1 MLYIQEKKV
10 RKYFENYSTDCT
22 TIHKKIENLQAA
34 LSKFIA
40 FEEYSGKEAESAK
53 AFIKKVEKPM
63 AEDIKVALQE
73 LKKMQEI
80 LLEEFNEEVDSSK
93 KAVIYTDKL
102 DIIKQDFED
111 FAEDFNTYTQEI
123 EAIHGILENDCSQF
137 GTFSKPD
144 ETQAKKTFFAL
155 NASSDSFSFALP
167 IGLLS
172 SHKQDFQSFEYQHS
186 NDISG
191 TYFETICNCLETCI
205 DTCNAH
211 LDSDESVS
219 SIYNSLNKVY
229 YNSDM
234 EELDKY
240 DASKVKD
247 YINWLDSLT
256 DGKLKK
262 VIYKLCEGLANSG
275 LIEDFIK
282 LYQALPEGVRRN
294 SQTLINMLVAFYAK
308 HEKELYNLP
317 VWHEFL
323 AEVLGFVYDP
333 ETKCYYTKEGSLQNA
348 MGFGDAFDKIGPLLG
363 MDLAETPVVFE
374 YNSRIYLFEP
384 WIGKYGYGT
393 CSGGEIGIYS
403 LSREE
408 YLSFIKND
416 DMLFYQCANDD
427 EQFRM
432 KYVVY
437 NRKTGEVISSKDS
450 SKGNGDGTDFWG
462 LAIKTNDDT
471 NKEDLEMR
479 VTISHDDANY
489 LHLLSR
495 KMEEEGLHPKYNRA
509 KKIISFTYAYSE
521 NKKHNSRRQ

>member
-1 MLYIQEKKV
+1 MLYIEEKKV

-22 TIHKKIENLQAA
+22 TINKKIGKLQTA
-34 LSKFIA
+34 LEKFIA
-40 FEEYSGKEAESAK
+40 FDEYSGKEAESAK

-63 AEDIKVALQE
+63 AEDIKVALKE
-73 LKKMQEI
+73 LKKMQNT

-93 KAVIYTDKL
+93 RAVIYTDKL

-111 FAEDFNTYTQEI
+111 FAEDFNTYNQEV
-123 EAIHGILENDCSQF
+123 EAVYEILENDCSKF

-144 ETQAKKTFFAL
+144 ETQAKKTFFTL

-167 IGLLS
+167 IGLVS
-172 SHKQDFQSFEYQHS
+172 SHKKDLQSFEYQHS

-191 TYFETICNCLETCI
+191 TYFETICNSLETCI

-211 LDSDESVS
+211 LDSDEPVS

-262 VIYKLCEGLANSG
+262 VIYKLCDGLVSSG

-282 LYQALPEGVRRN
+282 LYEGLPEGMRGNTQAV
-294 SQTLINMLVAFYAK
+294 INLLVAFYAK
-308 HEKELYNLP
+308 HEEELYNLP
-317 VWHEFL
+317 IWHEVL
-323 AEVLGFVYDP
+323 AELLGFVYDP
-333 ETKCYYTKEGSLQNA
+333 ETKCYHTKEGSLQNA
-348 MGFGDAFDKIGPLLG
+348 MGFGDGFDKIGPLLG
-363 MDLAETPVVFE
+363 MDLAETPVIFE
-374 YNSRIYLFEP
+374 YNNRFYLFEP
-384 WIGKYGYGT
+384 WVGKYGYGT

-408 YLSFIKND
+408 YQEFQKNG
-416 DMLFYQCANDD
+416 DMVFYQCAKEY
-427 EQFRM
+427 EQFKM
-432 KYVVY
+432 QYVIR
-437 NRKTGEVISSKDS
+437 NKNTKEVISSKDS
-450 SKGNGDGTDFWG
+450 SQGNGDGTDFWG
-462 LAIKTNDDT
+462 LAIKTNDHTD
-471 NKEDLEMR
+471 KDDLEM
-479 VTISHDDANY
+479 VGTISHDDVEY
-489 LHLLSR
+489 LNELC
-495 KMEEEGLHPKYNRA
+495 KNMNQDKINA
-509 KKIISFTYAYSE
+509 KLNEKKKTISFTYTYSE
-521 NKKHNSRRQ
+521 NSRR